1 MSLLLTIRE
10 AEPSDAAQIA
20 QVNHAAWLS
29 TYRGILDEAYLES
42 RSVDDQVQ
50 IWQGTLA
57 QVSPSENRFVAL
69 AGKQVIGYCGGG
81 RNPDTRSPFQS
92 ELFGIYL
99 LQEYQ
104 RKGLGQQL
112 VHVLARW
119 LQKQGSN
126 SMLVWVMDK
135 NPYRHFYEKIGGELL
150 DQTRDVDYGGKKLT
164 VVSYGWTDLGPLTN
178 L

>member
-1 MSLLLTIRE
+1 MSVLLTIRE

-20 QVNHAAWLS
+20 QVNHEAWLS
-29 TYRGILDEAYLES
+29 TYRGILTEAYLES
-42 RSVDDQVQ
+42 RSLDDQVQ
-50 IWQGTLA
+50 IWQSTLA
-57 QVSPSENRFVAL
+57 QPSPSENRFVAL
-69 AGKQVIGYCGGG
+69 AGSQVIGYCGGG

-104 RKGLGQQL
+104 RQGVGHQL

-119 LQKQGSN
+119 LQKQGSK

-135 NPYRHFYEKIGGELL
+135 NPYRRFYEKIGGELL
-150 DQTRDVDYGGKKLT
+150 DQTRDVDYGGAKLT
-164 VVSYGWTDLGPLTN
+164 VVSYGWTDLGKLTN